1 MPRNKNWYSI
11 ENKSAAEA
19 TIYIYDEISSWGIS
33 AKQFVKDLND
43 VTAKIIN
50 LRINSPG
57 GNVFD
62 GAVIH
67 NALKEHAATIN
78 VKVDGLAASIASVIA
93 MAGDSIHMANNAMM
107 MIHQA
112 WTYAAGNSTDMRKTA
127 DLLDKVDETIVSTY
141 ANRTAK
147 AVSAIKQM
155 MADETW
161 MTAAEAKSHGFAD
174 TIGDEEAADTTA
186 KASFD
191 IAKFNY
197 AKVPQAVLES
207 WGNKHNEHTE
217 RDIEQLLRDAGV
229 SRAQAKAAV
238 AVIRSESLRD
248 AEEID
253 EETAMQLL
261 AAILN
266 LNKKGE

>member
-1 MPRNKNWYSI
+1 MKKSWYQI
-11 ENKSAAEA
+11 ENKTAEEA
-19 TIYIYDEISSWGIS
+19 TIYVYDEISSWGIS
-33 AKQFVKDLND
+33 AKQFVKDLNE

-67 NALKEHAATIN
+67 NALKEHSATIN

-93 MAGDSIHMANNAMM
+93 MAGDSIHMAANSMM
-107 MIHQA
+107 MIHKA
-112 WTYAAGNSTDMRKTA
+112 WTYAAGNADDMRKTA
-127 DLLDKVDETIVSTY
+127 DLLDKVDETIVTTY

-147 AVSAIKQM
+147 GVGAIKQM

-161 MTAAEAKSHGFAD
+161 MTADEAKSHGFAD
-174 TIGDEEAADTTA
+174 TIGDEEPADQTA

-197 AKVPQAVLES
+197 AKVPQAVLET
-207 WGNKHNEHTE
+207 WAQKHNEHTE

-229 SRAQAKAAV
+229 SRTKAKAALN
-238 AVIRSESLRD
+238 AIKIESQRD
-248 AEEID
+248 AENGSDLVKCREY
-253 EETAMQLL
+253 MQLQIARELL
-261 AAILN
+261 AV
-266 LNKKGE
+266 